1 MSTGAEQELR
11 QRLSAVLDE
20 MTPGPAPV
28 GAVVSRGRSI
38 RRWRSWPP

>member
-1 MSTGAEQELR
+1 MSTSAEQELR

-28 GAVVSRGRSI
+28 GTVIRRGRAVPSA
-38 RRWRSWPP
+38 